1 MSTLGKICPTC
12 KQTFAATINFC
23 PADSEV
29 LEFDLNSLVGT
40 LLDGQYQVEELLGK
54 GGMGAVYRA
63 RHSRLGDMVAIK
75 ILPLH
80 LSGNPEYQ
88 RRFVREGQAARLF
101 RHPNAVAVFD
111 LRETSDGLLYMV
123 QEYVKGQTL
132 TKELKKRRALPA
144 TEAFYLLEP
153 IMGALQAAHQS
164 GVVHRDLKPD
174 NIMIGTD
181 ADGKPMVKLL
191 DLGIAKIRESADVTA
206 LTMTGQLLG
215 TPFYMSPEQWD
226 GTEDID
232 GRSDIYSL
240 AIILYEL
247 ISGKRPFEGKT
258 LESLAYLHTFTKAK
272 PLHELRSGIP
282 YNFSRIIERAMEKDR
297 NLRPPTML
305 AFMEQLRQAILELN
319 IGIGGPVTDE
329 QEAALTLFVHTDA
342 QPTNPGQDTRQKG
355 ATKTLLDVAENSQSD
370 QLRETAGTPDA
381 QVTMLDPTPSQA
393 QKMVPPPDF
402 STTRAPIRK
411 DPPKKAISTSK
422 PLAAPALTA
431 PTLKLDP
438 ETSDPSP
445 VQQVFI
451 AESPQLDSAN
461 VIGALVEKPAISESR
476 FTMNQVL
483 VAMVAG
489 IMMVIVAGVIFW
501 PRTNIPRS
509 TPPVPIKTT
518 PVLTEVL
525 QFWITVSQKT
535 GSATTEQFA
544 NEPELQSGTEFKFG
558 FQSSEFGYLYILGPG
573 KNNQLMTFLTNVQSL
588 GEPGHVN
595 VLPGGK
601 DYIFPE
607 KEHFWIK
614 LDNQPGVETY
624 TLIFSPVQLEVPTF
638 WNREPGSILTPEE
651 MQEWQALQIFLVKA
665 ETKIISQ
672 PGPRL
677 LVLKPKDQNQ
687 KKPVVFEVKI
697 NHKSTGSALKGRA

>member
-132 TKELKKRRALPA
+132 TKELKKRKALPS
-144 TEAFYLLEP
+144 TEAFYLMEP

-181 ADGKPMVKLL
+181 ADGKQIVKLL
-191 DLGIAKIRESADVTA
+191 DLGIAKIRENADVTA

-240 AIILYEL
+240 GIILYEL

-272 PLHELRSGIP
+272 PLHELRSSIP
-282 YNFSRIIERAMEKDR
+282 YNFSRIIERAMEKER

-329 QEAALTLFVHTDA
+329 QEAAVTLFIQADV
-342 QPTNPGQDTRQKG
+342 QPTHPGLDTRQKG
-355 ATKTLLDVAENSQSD
+355 ATKTLVDVAENSQSD

-381 QVTMLDPTPSQA
+381 QVTILDSVPAPA
-393 QKMVPPPDF
+393 QNSAPIPDF
-402 STTRAPIRK
+402 STTRAPIKK
-411 DPPKKAISTSK
+411 DPPKIASSTSK
-422 PLAAPALTA
+422 PVVAPALTA
-431 PTLKLDP
+431 PTLKLDSEIP
-438 ETSDPSP
+438 DPSP
-445 VQQVFI
+445 AGQVFI
-451 AESPQLDSAN
+451 TEAPNPGSSP
-461 VIGALVEKPAISESR
+461 VIEPLVQKPATNVSR
-476 FTMNQVL
+476 FTINQL
-483 VAMVAG
+483 VVAILAGVMV
-489 IMMVIVAGVIFW
+489 VIVTGVIFW
-501 PRTNIPRS
+501 PRTTPPAP
-509 TPPVPIKTT
+509 TPPVPVKNT
-518 PVLTEVL
+518 PMLTEVL
-525 QFWITVSQKT
+525 QFWIIVAGKE
-535 GSATTEQFA
+535 GATSTRQFA
-544 NEPELQSGTEFKFG
+544 NTPELESGTQFKFG
-558 FQSSEFGYLYILGPG
+558 FQATESGYLYILGSG
-573 KNNQLMTFLTNVQSL
+573 HDNQIMTFLTNIRQ
-588 GEPGHVN
+588 PGAFASSN
-595 VLPGGK
+595 VLAGGK
-601 DYIFPE
+601 LCLYPE
-607 KEHFWIK
+607 NKDIWIT
-614 LDNQPGVETY
+614 LDNRPGAETY
-624 TLIFSPVQLEVPTF
+624 TLVFSPVRLESPAF
-638 WNREPGSILTPEE
+638 WNLAPGYQLTP
-651 MQEWQALQIFLVKA
+651 QEQRDWYQLQATFVTAQ
-665 ETKIISQ
+665 TKIVAE
-672 PGPRL
+672 PAPRL
-677 LVLKPKDQNQ
+677 FVLSPNDQNQ

-697 NHKSTGSALKGRA
+697 NHK